1 MDKNLI
7 SIIVPA
13 YNIAPFLPRCLD
25 SILAQTHRELEI
37 FVVDDGST
45 DETGAIVDAYAVR
58 DGRIKPIHKQNGG
71 VSSARMA
78 GVAAATGEWIGF
90 VDGDDYV
97 EPEMFEHLLKNAL
110 EYNADI
116 SHCGYQMVFPDGHI
130 DMYYNTKRKDFADR
144 ESGIQ
149 ALLRG
154 DHVEPGLWNKLFR
167 RNIVQG
173 SADSPLWDGSI
184 RINEDLL
191 LNYILFCRAKASVYE
206 DIPFYHYILRKG
218 SAATTKKPGLYKVQN
233 PVRVMELI
241 LEDAK
246 HTPLL
251 YPVAAERYLRVLIGT
266 VQQTDWPDEAV
277 TAKQKLRQCLPEFG
291 KLDGVS
297 KKVLLMAL
305 GIVYM
310 QPVYKLVRR
319 VYNLFTGI
327 DKKYDLE

>member
-1 MDKNLI
+1 M
-7 SIIVPA
+7 
-13 YNIAPFLPRCLD
+13 
-25 SILAQTHRELEI
+25 
-37 FVVDDGST
+37 
-45 DETGAIVDAYAVR
+45 
-58 DGRIKPIHKQNGG
+58 
-71 VSSARMA
+71 
-78 GVAAATGEWIGF
+78 
-90 VDGDDYV
+90 
-97 EPEMFEHLLKNAL
+97 
-110 EYNADI
+110 
-116 SHCGYQMVFPDGHI
+116 
-130 DMYYNTKRKDFADR
+130 
-144 ESGIQ
+144 
-149 ALLRG
+149 
-154 DHVEPGLWNKLFR
+154 
-167 RNIVQG
+167 QG

-241 LEDAK
+241 LED
-246 HTPLL
+246 
-251 YPVAAERYLRVLIGT
+251 AERYLRVLIGT